1 MSLPLKFAS
10 QNFSVKKMK
19 TIILLISLICF
30 SFIEADNNSEDEQR
44 QSKILPIFQV
54 VRFPVSIKGLLQKM
68 Y

>member
-1 MSLPLKFAS
+1 MSLTLKFAS
-10 QNFSVKKMK
+10 QNFSVKKMR
-19 TIILLISLICF
+19 TILLISLICF

-44 QSKILPIFQV
+44 QSKLLPIFQV